1 MQIEVDIWI
10 RAKDLA
16 KTVQISSVPREPEAW
31 IDDDVR
37 VLLEAMLHEMDEV
50 NNPGSG
56 HRVAALRGFSWIVNP
71 FEGGVLVAIEM
82 TLGAAVAG
90 PFVIDKARLEAMI
103 TRVMAAPTSTP
114 STVVH

>member
-1 MQIEVDIWI
+1 MTIEVDIWI

-16 KTVQISSVPREPEAW
+16 KTVTIHSVPREPEQW

-37 VLLEAMLHEMDEV
+37 VLLEGMLQQMDEV

-56 HRVAALRGFSWIVNP
+56 SQVAALRGFSWIVNS
-71 FEGGVLVAIEM
+71 FEGGYLIAIEM

-90 PFVIDKARLEAMI
+90 PFVIDKPRLEAMI
-103 TRVMAAPTSTP
+103 TRVLATSRPAPT
-114 STVVH
+114 TVVH